1 MTFKNRKL
9 NLITIF
15 FGIAYTLIIFSFSV
29 GFSIVENQKLITE
42 KNNPN
47 TNKIIVIKSNQIKL
61 ENIIDLVKDE
71 VITLN
76 AQVDINLNK
85 SESFKFTTNFI
96 NKRENLEDEIKIGEN
111 FKKDDYINQDNVAIF
126 SSLMRL
132 QDNKFKFSYADI
144 NGNIQEQ
151 QLISKGITYNTESKV
166 LVNNNV
172 FMNYITNCGL
182 LASDIKLKVNADKED
197 LEKIQNKLSLNLKKI
212 DSSSVIEFIN
222 DFQDNNEESGILF
235 KITFSIL
242 LIILLNS
249 INITGLWVQKR
260 KREIGI
266 RKAVGATNTDLV
278 KLLFKELLT
287 IAIFSLFLVLII
299 QFILI
304 KLDFFIIFNL
314 QVKIYFKNFIYSLLL
329 AIMVSVL
336 TSLPAYYYLFKLQI
350 IDVLSEE

>member
-15 FGIAYTLIIFSFSV
+15 FCIAYTLIIFSFSV
-29 GFSIVENQKLITE
+29 GFSIVENQKLIIE

-47 TNKIIVIKSNQIKL
+47 TNKVIVITSNNIKL
-61 ENIIDLVKDE
+61 EDIIAIVNNE

-76 AQVDINLNK
+76 AQVDVNLNK
-85 SESFKFTTNFI
+85 SESFKLTSNFI
-96 NKRENLEDEIKIGEN
+96 NKRENLEDEIKIGEK
-111 FKKDDYINQDNVAIF
+111 FKKDDYTNKDNVAIF

-144 NGNIQEQ
+144 NGHIQEQ
-151 QLISKGITYNTESKV
+151 QLISKGITYGTESKV

-172 FMNYITNCGL
+172 FMDYIINCGL
-182 LASDIKLKVNADKED
+182 LARDIKLKINADKED
-197 LEKIQNKLSLNLKKI
+197 LVQIQSDISSNLKKI
-212 DSSSVIEFIN
+212 DSSAVIEFIN
-222 DFQDNNEESGILF
+222 DFQDDNEESGMLF

-249 INITGLWVQKR
+249 INITGLWVEKR

-266 RKAVGATNTDLV
+266 RKAVGATNNDLV

-287 IAIFSLFLVLII
+287 IAIFSLLLVLII

-304 KLDFFIIFNL
+304 KIDFFILFNL
-314 QVKIYFKNFIYSLLL
+314 QVKMYFKNFIYSLLL
-329 AIMVSVL
+329 AIIVSAL
-336 TSLPAYYYLFKLQI
+336 TCLPAYYYLFKLQI